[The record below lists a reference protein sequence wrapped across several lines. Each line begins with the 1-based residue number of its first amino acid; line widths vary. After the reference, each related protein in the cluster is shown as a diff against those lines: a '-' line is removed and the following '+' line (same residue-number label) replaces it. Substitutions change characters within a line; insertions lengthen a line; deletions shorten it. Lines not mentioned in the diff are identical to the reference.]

1 MSNDPYGNVKNSVFT
16 KMLRSCI
23 GDYLKDNVKTSVPG
37 YVLSFDAKTQMAE
50 IQIGLKLHRATGEQE
65 DRSPSIYVPVQF
77 WGGSGG
83 TVEAQISSGD
93 EGMLLFSQECID
105 SWVDQGGV
113 AVKSEPRRFN
123 QNDAVFIPGFRS
135 IPNAITGFANDGIR
149 LRNKDGDAYYWIK
162 NDKSVSAENGA
173 GHIRIEPSGVVSING
188 VLFSPAGLVSNA
200 EDVLTRNGISLNNHL
215 TSGVRSGDEI
225 SGVPIP

>member
-16 KMLRSCI
+16 KMLQSCI

-83 TVEAQISSGD
+83 TVEAQISRGD

-149 LRNKDGDAYYWIK
+149 LRNKAGDAYYWIK
-162 NDKSVSAENGA
+162 NDKSVEVGGAKFVVKCPMEVESAATFKSSVLTETTITNQGVSIGIDHKHVGVEA
-173 GHIRIEPSGVVSING
+173 GDDVSGVVS
-188 VLFSPAGLVSNA
+188 P
-200 EDVLTRNGISLNNHL
+200 
-215 TSGVRSGDEI
+215 
-225 SGVPIP
+225 